1 MKPLPLPQLLQR
13 NRVMVVCS
21 ASFAYLLYAALTALV
36 DPPREG
42 WAALANPKNIAAAVA
57 LLTAAATLWQPRH
70 VQGIYAVTSCLLRPK
85 PGSIRPSLR
94 GQAGIRANLL
104 DQCALELI
112 R

>member
-1 MKPLPLPQLLQR
+1 MFRTPMGDSFLTPLR
-13 NRVMVVCS
+13 RRGIVRC
-21 ASFAYLLYAALTALV
+21 AI
-36 DPPREG
+36 R
-42 WAALANPKNIAAAVA
+42 
-57 LLTAAATLWQPRH
+57 R
-70 VQGIYAVTSCLLRPK
+70 GIYAVTSCLLRPK